1 MKFDE
6 SNAVRID
13 IPKTVFVYFLLDGG
27 EVVYV
32 GQTKNGMSR
41 PLQHTDKVFDS
52 IYVIYCDVSELDYLE
67 DKYMTKYRPKYNKQ
81 PNHFMNIS
89 LNRARDMARE
99 EFADK
104 SINLW
109 TIKRAIRE
117 IGIKPTLIDSSPYIK
132 RNEYELVI
140 DWIGAGNDRK

>member
-13 IPKTVFVYFLLDGG
+13 IPKTVFVYFLLDGD

-89 LNRARDMARE
+89 LSRARDMARE

-132 RNEYELVI
+132 RNEYEMVI
-140 DWIGAGNDRK
+140 DWIGAGNGRK